1 MSVQFL
7 VVTKGLQNI
16 PVCINTMS
24 FILTRN
30 HTTVTTVGRHTNRSP
45 RWLCT
50 NGQLTMT
57 QSPLR
62 RSRKPSSSLP
72 QVRTLTVVSVLNLR
86 ISYEH
91 MSHASVSFVWS
102 HTGFTA
108 VASAVEGHGGSRLWK
123 GDLVSPKRREAS
135 WRSVLGTILRVHGVK
150 GAKKQGLGEGKGRDL
165 RQGDL
170 QTDGKGKG

>member
-16 PVCINTMS
+16 PVCINIMS

-50 NGQLTMT
+50 NGRPTMI

-62 RSRKPSSSLP
+62 RSKKPFSSLP
-72 QVRTLTVVSVLNLR
+72 QVRALTVVSVLSLR
-86 ISYEH
+86 IGYEH
-91 MSHASVSFVWS
+91 EPCFCFICVIT

-108 VASAVEGHGGSRLWK
+108 VASAAGHGAPGC
-123 GDLVSPKRREAS
+123 RR
-135 WRSVLGTILRVHGVK
+135 GT
-150 GAKKQGLGEGKGRDL
+150 
-165 RQGDL
+165 
-170 QTDGKGKG
+170 